1 MRQNKF
7 VATYYG
13 IKDSTDMSE
22 IRLALSQPVKMVCC
36 NLIFF
41 SFTNKASFVLSKQKY
56 NLTCYFTEIV
66 FVGQLQSAFLIEILT
81 RIMKLFISY

>member
-7 VATYYG
+7 VAMYCG

-22 IRLALSQPVKMVCC
+22 IRLDLSQPVKMVCC

-41 SFTNKASFVLSKQKY
+41 SFTNKASLVLSKQKY
-56 NLTCYFTEIV
+56 NLTCCFTEIV
-66 FVGQLQSAFLIEILT
+66 FVGQLRSAFIIERPWIV
-81 RIMKLFISY
+81 KLFICY